1 MLEAEDAGSY
11 PVAPYGVKAD
21 QTIPKMSFQYGK
33 RSLVWADDIEYY
45 VASLR
50 HERWSLEPLIGRVG
64 ERISDIGEE
73 GIVQLITMLA
83 EHESFF
89 IQGITQHIPRI
100 SCYYAEPR
108 IALAYIARDDAKH
121 LDGLLSCVKGRE
133 LGRISAS
140 SQFSLKNILE
150 SADVSEFLFIAGL
163 MGKATIAT
171 IARHLA
177 GRLNTNTLGALLT
190 HVAEDEERH
199 ASFAAAHLRHRIKIG
214 DVNIDA
220 LEGLVERFELYLI
233 VSSGMDEASQEAFT
247 ALLGREGVREMLL
260 AVDKARK
267 ALLLEAGLSV
277 ADVERLMGRASFERS
292 GFC

>member
-1 MLEAEDAGSY
+1 MLEAEDVGSY

-21 QTIPKMSFQYGK
+21 QTIPKMKFQYGK

-50 HERWSLEPLIGRVG
+50 HERWSLEPIVGGIGGSVSDVG
-64 ERISDIGEE
+64 GE
-73 GIVQLITMLA
+73 GIVQLITMLT

-100 SCYYAEPR
+100 SCYYTEPR

-121 LDGLLSCVKGRE
+121 LDGLLSCVRGRD

-150 SADVSEFLFIAGL
+150 LTDVSEFLFIAGL
-163 MGKATIAT
+163 MGKATVAT
-171 IARHLA
+171 VARHLA

-190 HVAEDEERH
+190 HIAEDEERH
-199 ASFAAAHLRHRIKIG
+199 ASFAAAHLRHRIKMG
-214 DVNIDA
+214 DMNIDT
-220 LEGLVERFELYLI
+220 LENLVERFELYLI
-233 VSSGMDEASQEAFT
+233 VSSGMDEASQGEFT

-260 AVDKARK
+260 SIDKSRK

-277 ADVERLMGRASFERS
+277 TDVERLMGRAGFEKS